1 MKRSDFLKSSAGIIV
16 GTTALTS
23 FTPPN
28 AITQS
33 RIRTYPKALRRGDL
47 IGITAPAGS
56 IWNKSHIEK
65 IENILSDQGFKTKV
79 GKTCYQQDGYLA
91 GSDDMRA
98 AELMEFFEDKAI
110 KGIVTMRGGWG
121 CQRILD
127 DLDYETIRNN
137 PKVIIGFSD
146 ITSLVNA
153 IFKHTGLVTYHGP
166 CGYSSWG
173 NFTMDCVTKALV
185 IGEPFTLKNPPE
197 YKEEPKTW
205 VPGAA
210 QGQLVGGNLT
220 VLSALVGT
228 KHEPTWAGKILF
240 LEEIGEEPYRV
251 DRMLWQLKQANAFTA
266 INGLVLGSFKNC
278 QPEEPHK
285 SFSLDEVL
293 NQHFGNAIFPAYQGA
308 AFGHIGPKYTLPI
321 GVNAEMDADKF
332 TIRTLERSVG

>member
-1 MKRSDFLKSSAGIIV
+1 MKRSDFLKSSAGLIV

-28 AITQS
+28 ASTQNLLT
-33 RIRTYPKALRRGDL
+33 TYPKALRRGDL

-79 GKTCYQQDGYLA
+79 GKTCYEQDGYLA
-91 GSDDMRA
+91 GSDEMRA
-98 AELMEFFEDKAI
+98 AELMDFFEDKAI

-127 DLDYETIRNN
+127 DLDYDIIHKN
-137 PKVIIGFSD
+137 PKVVIGFSD

-153 IFKHTGLVTYHGP
+153 IFKHTGIVAYHGP

-197 YKEEPKTW
+197 YKEEQKTW
-205 VPGAA
+205 VGGKA
-210 QGQLVGGNLT
+210 QGHLIGGNLT

-228 KHEPTWAGKILF
+228 KHEPLWARGILF

-251 DRMLWQLKQANAFTA
+251 DRMLWQLKQAKVFKA

-285 SFSLDEVL
+285 SFSLDEVFD
-293 NQHFGNAIFPAYQGA
+293 QHFGNAKFPVYQGA

-321 GVNAEMDADKF
+321 GVHAEMDADKF
-332 TIRTLERSVG
+332 TIRTLERSVS